1 MKTKFKLQLNLN
13 SPSTSQKVRTPEIQ
27 RRMDY
32 LNSPVLDSPKSIK
45 HRISIIKVEKLTDEM
60 LINAINCHK

>member
-13 SPSTSQKVRTPEIQ
+13 SPSISQKVRTPEIQ

-32 LNSPVLDSPKSIK
+32 LNSPVLDSPNSIK
-45 HRISIIKVEKLTDEM
+45 HRISIITVEKLTDEM

>member
-13 SPSTSQKVRTPEIQ
+13 SPSTNKKVRTPEIQ
-27 RRMDY
+27 RRTDY
-32 LNSPVLDSPKSIK
+32 LNSPVLDSPNSIK
-45 HRISIIKVEKLTDEM
+45 HRISVIKVEKLTDEM

>member
-13 SPSTSQKVRTPEIQ
+13 SPSISQKVRTPEIQ

-32 LNSPVLDSPKSIK
+32 LNSPILDWPNSIK
-45 HRISIIKVEKLTDEM
+45 HRISVITVEKLTDEM

>member
-32 LNSPVLDSPKSIK
+32 LNSPVLDSPNNIK